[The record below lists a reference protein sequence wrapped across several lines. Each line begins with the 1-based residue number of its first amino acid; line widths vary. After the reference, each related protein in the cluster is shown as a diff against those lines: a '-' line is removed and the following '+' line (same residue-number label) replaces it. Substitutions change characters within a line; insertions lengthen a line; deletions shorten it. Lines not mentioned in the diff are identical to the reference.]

1 MAPRIEFATASD
13 GTRIAWA
20 STGSGPVLVHMPGV
34 PLSNLEAEW
43 RIPVLQ
49 RAYGGLAEQV
59 RLVQYDGRGTGR
71 SQRDVT
77 DVSLD
82 ADLRDLDAV
91 LAAVGEPQVVLLG
104 FYHSAMSALAW
115 AARHPERVRGLALF
129 GGALRGWDLMSGPGT
144 QALLSLIERDWDT
157 FVESVTHAW
166 LGWPGGED
174 GRLAAEVFRNSTSP
188 AFARATMQASSEMD
202 VSADAPRVTAP
213 AIVLH
218 RRDAQVIPLDVSERL
233 ADALPNGRLA
243 ILPGA
248 SASLFFEATDEVV
261 RLLTSFTIDPT
272 GPVGSVAA
280 PRSTA
285 SGSLG
290 AAGLSPRE
298 REVLGLVAA
307 GESNGEIAA
316 HLGLSINTVERH
328 VSNTYRKIDA
338 RGRADATAWAI
349 RHGVASPD
357 RSD

>member
-1 MAPRIEFATASD
+1 MSPTIEFATASD

-49 RAYGGLAEQV
+49 RAYGGLAERV

-91 LAAVGEPQVVLLG
+91 VDAVGEREVVLLG
-104 FYHSAMSALAW
+104 FYHSAMSAVAW
-115 AARHPERVRGLALF
+115 AARHPDRVRGLALF
-129 GGALRGWDLMSGPGT
+129 GGALRGWDLMNGPGT

-174 GRLAAEVFRNSTSP
+174 GRLAAEVFRASTSP

-202 VSADAPRVTAP
+202 VSAEAPLVRAP
-213 AIVLH
+213 AIVIH
-218 RRDAQVIPLDVSERL
+218 RRDAQVIPLDVSSRL

-243 ILPGA
+243 ILPGS
-248 SASLFFEATDEVV
+248 SASLFFEATEEVV
-261 RLLTSFTIDPT
+261 RLLASFAIDP
-272 GPVGSVAA
+272 AA
-280 PRSTA
+280 PVRDLPAPRTIPPDGDS
-285 SGSLG
+285 
-290 AAGLSPRE
+290 LSPRE
-298 REVLGLVAA
+298 REVLGLIAA

-316 HLGLSINTVERH
+316 RLGLSINTIERH

-349 RHGVASPD
+349 RHGVAPSEPAD
-357 RSD
+357 

>member
-13 GTRIAWA
+13 GTRVAWA

-49 RAYGGLAEQV
+49 RAYGALAERV
-59 RLVQYDGRGTGR
+59 RLIQYDGRGTGR
-71 SQRDVT
+71 SQRDVS
-77 DVSLD
+77 DASLD
-82 ADLRDLDAV
+82 ADMRDLDAV
-91 LAAVGEPQVVLLG
+91 LDAVGAREVVLLG
-104 FYHSAMSALAW
+104 FYHSAMSAIGW
-115 AARHPERVRGLALF
+115 AARHPDRVRGLALF
-129 GGALRGWDLMSGPGT
+129 GGALRGWDLMRGPGT

-174 GRLAAEVFRNSTSP
+174 GRLAAEVFRASTSP
-188 AFARATMQASSEMD
+188 TFARATMQATSEMD
-202 VSADAPRVTAP
+202 VTAEASLVRAP

-218 RRDAQVIPLDVSERL
+218 RRDAQVIPLDVSRRL
-233 ADALPNGRLA
+233 ADALPNGRLE

-261 RLLTSFTIDPT
+261 RLLSTFTIEPAAPLDPAR
-272 GPVGSVAA
+272 G
-280 PRSTA
+280 PRSTTGDSPQR
-285 SGSLG
+285 SGLT
-290 AAGLSPRE
+290 PRE

-307 GESNGEIAA
+307 GESNGQIAA
-316 HLGLSINTVERH
+316 RLGLSINTIERH

-349 RHGVASPD
+349 RHGVAT
-357 RSD
+357 SDATD